1 MNRYVKKTTVLS
13 DGTRLPKGSL
23 LAISLSGLRD
33 PNHFEDPDKFDGFRF
48 ARKREEPGQEN
59 QWQFTSTRNEFYSF
73 GHGQWSCPGRFLV
86 GSELKIFLAELLTK
100 YDITYP
106 EGVTRPP
113 CTWFAT
119 ESQVNQNTP
128 VLFRLREKV

>member
-1 MNRYVKKTTVLS
+1 MNRYVKETTVLS

-23 LAISLSGLRD
+23 IAISLAALRD
-33 PNHFEDPDKFDGFRF
+33 PKQFEDPDKFDGFRF
-48 ARKREEPGQEN
+48 ARKRQEPGQEN

-86 GSELKIFLAELLTK
+86 GNELKVFLAELLLK
-100 YDITYP
+100 YDIGYP

-119 ESQVNQNTP
+119 ESQVNMDTP
-128 VLFRLREKV
+128 VVFKLREKA

>member
-1 MNRYVKKTTVLS
+1 MNRYVKETTVLS
-13 DGTRLPKGSL
+13 DGTRLPRGSL
-23 LAISLSGLRD
+23 IAVSLAALRD
-33 PNHFEDPDKFDGFRF
+33 AGQFENPDAFDGFRF
-48 ARKREEPGQEN
+48 ARKRQEPGQEN

-86 GSELKIFLAELLTK
+86 GNEIKIFLAELLLRF
-100 YDITYP
+100 DVAYP
-106 EGVTRPP
+106 EGLGRPP

-128 VLFRLREKV
+128 VMFRLREKA